1 MLVRI
6 LSRVS
11 IFLASLL
18 ASSILVFLVMTLL
31 PGDPARVALGVNA
44 SDEAVATLR
53 HTYGLDRALPVQY
66 LEWLKDLVTFDLGKS
81 YISGALIAPQI
92 ADRLQV
98 TLLLVI
104 VSMVI
109 ALIVSLPL
117 GTLSAVRHRHL
128 DGVALSAVSQIGVSV
143 PAFLLGILLIALFA
157 VTLGWLPAGGWTPPA
172 QGPGLF
178 ARQILLPA
186 LSLGVV
192 QGAVVA
198 RYVRSS
204 VIDVMR
210 EDYIRT
216 ARAKGLRPM
225 PALIKHGLRN
235 ASIPVVT
242 VLALQLATLLIGAVV
257 VERVFVIP
265 GLGSLLLDSV
275 SNRDLLMVQ
284 DVVMV
289 LVVAVLLVNLL
300 VEVLYVVI
308 DPRLRTVGGRS

>member
-1 MLVRI
+1 MVVRI
-6 LSRVS
+6 LSRIA
-11 IFLASLL
+11 IFLVSLL
-18 ASSILVFLVMTLL
+18 ASSVLIFLLMTLL

-53 HTYGLDRALPVQY
+53 HAYGLDRALPVQY
-66 LEWLKDLVTFDLGKS
+66 VGWLKDLMTFDLGKS
-81 YISGALIAPQI
+81 YISGAQIAPQI

-98 TLLLVI
+98 TLLLV
-104 VSMVI
+104 VFSMVI
-109 ALIVSLPL
+109 ALVVSLPL
-117 GTLSAVRHRHL
+117 GTFSAVRHRHP
-128 DGVALSAVSQIGVSV
+128 DGVALSAISQIGVSI
-143 PAFLLGILLIALFA
+143 PAFLLGILLIAVFA
-157 VTLGWLPAGGWTPPA
+157 VGLGWLPAGGWTPPA
-172 QGPGLF
+172 QGPGQFL
-178 ARQILLPA
+178 RQILLPSLA
-186 LSLGVV
+186 LGVV

-216 ARAKGLRPM
+216 ARSKGLRPM
-225 PALIKHGLRN
+225 RALVKHGLRN
-235 ASIPVVT
+235 AAIPVVT

-257 VERVFVIP
+257 IERVFVIP

-289 LVVAVLLVNLL
+289 LVVAVLLVNLV
-300 VEVLYVVI
+300 VELLYVLI
-308 DPRLRTVGGRS
+308 DPRLRTTGRRS